1 MRSAFFAI
9 LCLALL
15 GACASKKEGMKSKQG
30 ELYFGA
36 GTQNLLDQEYTLA
49 LQNLIKANDL
59 EPNNSEIMNNLGM
72 AYYFKG
78 EVDLAVKYLEQAII
92 LKDKNTDAKVN
103 LASIYFNQGKADEA
117 EALYKKVLKDL
128 TYEKQARTYYNLG
141 IVEIDRKNTDAAEK
155 YFKRS
160 LVEDDN
166 YCPAYFQLGL
176 MQFKRRQF
184 NTALKNFKE
193 AALGTCYNAPAP
205 VYYQALTLAELK
217 QYEDSRIRFEEV
229 ISRFAKSDYATKARA
244 KTLELNKIESRYK
257 MEDMHASGKVLESPD
272 F

>member
-1 MRSAFFAI
+1 MKSAFFAI

-15 GACASKKEGMKSKQG
+15 GACASKKEGMKSKQA

-36 GTQNLLDQEYTLA
+36 GTQNIMDQEYTLA
-49 LQNLIKANDL
+49 LQNLMKANEL
-59 EPNNSEIMNNLGM
+59 EPNNSEIINNLGM
-72 AYYFKG
+72 SYFFKG
-78 EVDLAVKYLEQAII
+78 EVDLAIKYLEQAIK
-92 LKDKNTDAKVN
+92 LNDKNTDAKVN
-103 LASIYFNQGKADEA
+103 LASIYFNQGKIEES

-128 TYEKQARTYYNLG
+128 TYDKHARTYYNLG
-141 IVEIDRKNTDAAEK
+141 IVELDKKNVDAAEK

-176 MQFKRRQF
+176 VQFKRRQF

-193 AALGTCYNAPAP
+193 ATLGTCYNAPAP
-205 VYYQALTLAELK
+205 VYYQALTLSELR
-217 QYEDSRIRFEEV
+217 QYEDARIKFEEV
-229 ISRFAKSDYATKARA
+229 ITRFSKSDYSNKARVR
-244 KTLELNKIESRYK
+244 TLELNKLESSYK
-257 MEDMHASGKVLESPD
+257 TEDTHASRKLLESPD